1 MTRIL
6 AVGLL
11 LLSFA
16 SAAFADG
23 SGLPPFRSAA
33 KQIKLGV
40 VLLADGS
47 GLPPTGNV
55 AKPLA
60 GKIAA

>member
-6 AVGLL
+6 AVALL

-23 SGLPPFRSAA
+23 PGLPPCKSEA
-33 KQIKLGV
+33 KPLKLGAV
-40 VLLADGS
+40 ILADGS
-47 GLPPTGNV
+47 DLPPIGNM
-55 AKPLA
+55 AEPLA